1 MVATSELLEP
11 IASYFRTGC
20 SDEGHDHLNPTQFTL
35 LLQPLDQSTLE
46 KHFENKIPQRLT
58 VVGNSSSAVRA
69 VVVRR
74 HSLSAS
80 PELPLSG

>member
-1 MVATSELLEP
+1 MVVNSELFEP
-11 IASYFRTGC
+11 IAPYFRTGR
-20 SDEGHDHLNPTQFTL
+20 SDEGLDHWHLRTQQ
-35 LLQPLDQSTLE
+35 LQPLDQSTLE
-46 KHFENKIPQRLT
+46 RHFENKIPQRLT